1 MITERTR
8 RALGVFAIAAVLAL
22 VLGWLTVAHSVS
34 AAGTATMTVTPSS
47 TTLAQGSSL
56 TVTLHHNAT
65 VTTTGASADFVFDE
79 TRLQVVDFQAGPA
92 WAGATVLSG
101 VAPQTKAQSIA
112 SANATGTLEN
122 LTTYCAPGPG
132 SCSVPAGNAVFF
144 TLQMQ
149 VLNNGGTT
157 NLSLAQTG
165 MIDINGDPVPT
176 TSTGAGLIIDGP
188 ISVGGFVDAI
198 VAPSESQGGLSV
210 LTIVAAVALGAL
222 LLATVGG
229 GLALRK
235 S

>member
-8 RALGVFAIAAVLAL
+8 RALGVFTIAAVLAL
-22 VLGWLTVAHSVS
+22 VLGWLMVAQSVS

-47 TTLAQGSSL
+47 TTLTQGSAL

-65 VTTTGASADFVFDE
+65 VVTTGASADFVFDE
-79 TRLQVVDFQAGPA
+79 TRFAILDFQASPA

-101 VAPQTKAQSIA
+101 IAPQTKAQSIA
-112 SANATGTLEN
+112 SANANGILEN
-122 LTTYCAPGPG
+122 LTTYCAPGN
-132 SCSVPAGNAVFF
+132 CSVPAGNALFM
-144 TLQMQ
+144 TLQLQ
-149 VLNNGGTT
+149 VLNNGGSTEIE
-157 NLSLAQTG
+157 LANTG
-165 MIDINGDPVPT
+165 MIDINGAPTTT

-198 VAPSESQGGLSV
+198 VSPSESQGGVSV
-210 LTIVAAVALGAL
+210 LNVVIAAALGAL